1 MKAEDKVE
9 FPLNTCFLKIMSL
22 TSQKSLPISEVV
34 VLCELWSIQ
43 VSLNDFSH
51 LALIEGLFS
60 PYVYKKFTRDSNVK
74 RMESRGQ
81 KHLVHILL

>member
-22 TSQKSLPISEVV
+22 TSQKSLPISE
-34 VLCELWSIQ
+34 IQ